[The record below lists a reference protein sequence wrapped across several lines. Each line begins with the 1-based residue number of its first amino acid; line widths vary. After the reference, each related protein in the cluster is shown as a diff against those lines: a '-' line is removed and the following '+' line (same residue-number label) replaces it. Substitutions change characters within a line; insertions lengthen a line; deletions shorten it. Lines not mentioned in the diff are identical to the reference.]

1 MANSRQYRYLHHGDN
16 EWLADTENEANY
28 KDDEW
33 NEAWELLK
41 QEAEGH
47 QIEFTEDMYI
57 NSEYESVPEWV
68 NVTIKDDTILQYK
81 MARGIIQS
89 LNGAHSIVFFAGI
102 DCYTSDDFQI
112 GHEEI
117 AITEGGAYVT
127 LRAKH
132 SSDEIELNISE
143 QFNQAIGE

>member
-1 MANSRQYRYLHHGDN
+1 MNIRQYRYLHHGDN
-16 EWLADTENEANY
+16 EWLADTESNSN
-28 KDDEW
+28 DEEW
-33 NEAWELLK
+33 QEAWEALK
-41 QEAEGH
+41 QEADGIK
-47 QIEFTEDMYI
+47 IEFSEDIYSS
-57 NSEYESVPEWV
+57 SEYDGGPEWI
-68 NVTIKDDTILQYK
+68 NVTIKDETILQYK
-81 MARGIIQS
+81 MARGIIKS

-132 SSDEIELNISE
+132 SSDEIELNITE